1 MCLEPPLCSQST
13 QPYTQSFRNI
23 VVSLDHEWGHEIQA
37 STPCKQAL
45 AVVAFTT
52 TWYMDEECFLYFF
65 ACRTQVAWPIFAGPF
80 ALATAANIP
89 DLLVRA
95 HVIMAVANMMK
106 HQSSTLFFE
115 ELGRTP
121 WYVSVLLDS
130 TLISP

>member
-80 ALATAANIP
+80 ALATAASNSPLPCII
-89 DLLVRA
+89 RRMTA
-95 HVIMAVANMMK
+95 TCI
-106 HQSSTLFFE
+106 SSTFS
-115 ELGRTP
+115 GSITT
-121 WYVSVLLDS
+121 W
-130 TLISP
+130 T